1 MRVSRRKFFER
12 LRDAA
17 EGPQRW
23 REKRVAQLKEY
34 ALSKAPPEWTAE
46 QREQAAKAVENRL
59 VYMSD
64 DTLRG
69 PDMRRYVESILQS
82 KDIFFN
88 SSQPEEDYSRDS
100 YSDDDY
106 SG

>member
-34 ALSKAPPEWTAE
+34 ALSKAPAEWTAE
-46 QREQAAKAVENRL
+46 QREQATKAVENRL

-69 PDMRRYVESILQS
+69 PDMRRYVESVLQS
-82 KDIFFN
+82 KDIFLN

-100 YSDDDY
+100 YSDDYY

>member
-34 ALSKAPPEWTAE
+34 ALSKAPAEWTAE

-82 KDIFFN
+82 KDISLN

-100 YSDDDY
+100 YSDDSY

>member
-34 ALSKAPPEWTAE
+34 ALSKAPAEWTAE

-64 DTLRG
+64 DTLHG
-69 PDMRRYVESILQS
+69 PDMRRNVESILQS

-88 SSQPEEDYSRDS
+88 SSQPEEDCSRDS
-100 YSDDDY
+100 YSDDYY

>member
-64 DTLRG
+64 DSLHG

-82 KDIFFN
+82 KDIFLN

-100 YSDDDY
+100 YSDDYY